1 MKVEKEALG
10 GQRVEPTE
18 EELAL
23 VNRQSRKEL
32 TAAEVYLF
40 AVRLCDNEVDRD
52 GEQFPQATLEQ
63 LAELFVG
70 KSGIFDHRW
79 SAGGQTARIYR
90 TEVVREEGIRT
101 ALGEPACYLKGY
113 AYMVRTQGN
122 QDLIADS
129 YCWLKGWAYLLRTEG
144 NRELIREIEGGIKKE
159 VSVGCAVKRAE
170 CSICG
175 SDMGRCAHEKGKRYD
190 GRLCC
195 ARLLEATD
203 AFEFSFVAVPA
214 QPRAGVMKRAGGSP
228 SLKQL
233 ALGEPAAAAEL
244 EDLERA
250 AELGRRY
257 LTGLRNEVVRLGLL
271 AERQVGAETLRHI
284 ADRLEEKEL
293 LELRENYQR
302 RAAERY
308 PIAPQLSYGNGDGM
322 PERPDGAFL
331 I

>member
-122 QDLIADS
+122 QDLIA
-129 YCWLKGWAYLLRTEG
+129 
-144 NRELIREIEGGIKKE
+144 EIEGGIKRE

-175 SDMGRCAHEKGKRYD
+175 SDMAGAPTRRESGTTAGCA
-190 GRLCC
+190 
-195 ARLLEATD
+195 ARVCWRPQTLSSSPLSQCPPSPGLE
-203 AFEFSFVAVPA
+203 
-214 QPRAGVMKRAGGSP
+214 
-228 SLKQL
+228 
-233 ALGEPAAAAEL
+233 
-244 EDLERA
+244 
-250 AELGRRY
+250 
-257 LTGLRNEVVRLGLL
+257 
-271 AERQVGAETLRHI
+271 
-284 ADRLEEKEL
+284 
-293 LELRENYQR
+293 
-302 RAAERY
+302 
-308 PIAPQLSYGNGDGM
+308 
-322 PERPDGAFL
+322 
-331 I
+331 